1 MRILH
6 TSDWHLGKLFHAFNL
21 IEDQRHVLEQ
31 VVSMVRD
38 EKPDAVIVAGDV
50 YDRAVPP
57 AEAVEVLD
65 WVLTALVLDLRTPT
79 VVIAGNHDSADRLH
93 FGSRLLE
100 SNGLHVVGKLDG
112 DLRPIAVGQGA
123 HAGFICPCPFV
134 EPASARDWLQDGR
147 IATHDD
153 AVRTLAASY
162 RKRVPAGA
170 PAVLVA
176 HAFVAGGSVSDSERP
191 VTIGGADQVR
201 LDAFDGFAYTALG
214 HLHGPQTTANP
225 RVRYSGSLL
234 KYSKSEAGRGKSVT
248 LVDVDAAGA
257 CTLRELPLS
266 PKRDVREVEGVLADL
281 EAGGCP
287 GSPDDYLYVKL
298 LDQAMPLNA
307 MARLRA
313 RFPNVVD
320 LYVPAAQALGTAT
333 SSGASLQELDDITL
347 FDTFLKEATG
357 SGLGSEDRAL
367 VAAAIAAVDAEV
379 RS

>member
-31 VVSMVRD
+31 VVSMARD
-38 EKPDAVIVAGDV
+38 ERPDAVIVAGDV

-65 WVLTALVLDLRTPT
+65 WVLTELVLGLRTPT
-79 VVIAGNHDSADRLH
+79 IVIAGNHDSADRLR

-100 SNGLHVVGKLDG
+100 SNGLHVVGKLEG
-112 DLRPIAVGQGA
+112 NLRPIAVGR
-123 HAGFICPCPFV
+123 GFVCPCPFV
-134 EPASARDWLQDGR
+134 DPASAREWLQDDS

-153 AVRTLAASY
+153 AVRTLAAQY
-162 RKRVPAGA
+162 RKRLPTGV
-170 PAVLVA
+170 PAVLAA

-191 VTIGGADQVR
+191 VSIGGADQVR

-214 HLHGPQTTANP
+214 HLHSPQTTANP

-234 KYSKSEAGRGKSVT
+234 KYSKSEAAKGKSVT
-248 LVDVDAAGA
+248 LVDIDGAGA

-266 PKRDVREVEGVLADL
+266 PRRDVREVEGLLADF
-281 EAGGCP
+281 EAGTCP
-287 GSPDDYLYVKL
+287 GAPDDYLYVKL

-320 LYVPAAQALGTAT
+320 LTVPAAQTVGAGSA
-333 SSGASLQELDDITL
+333 SGASLRQLDDITL
-347 FDTFLKEATG
+347 FDTFMKEATG
-357 SGLGSEDRAL
+357 SGLGPEDRAL
-367 VAAAIAAVDAEV
+367 LAAAIAAVDGEV
-379 RS
+379 QS